1 MGNREDIS
9 KKIYP
14 SDKLQQSYEIVLT
27 VMVFSPGG
35 DIGESDASIRSGILA
50 TLAVLMTGDYLCI
63 LISIDEFKLSQIS
76 KGPQI

>member
-35 DIGESDASIRSGILA
+35 DIGESDASIRSEDSSN
-50 TLAVLMTGDYLCI
+50 TSSSD
-63 LISIDEFKLSQIS
+63 DW
-76 KGPQI
+76 

>member
-9 KKIYP
+9 KKYIHQT
-14 SDKLQQSYEIVLT
+14 SSSRAMKLSSQSWYFHQGVILVNL
-27 VMVFSPGG
+27 MHLL
-35 DIGESDASIRSGILA
+35 DLRILA

-76 KGPQI
+76 KGP